1 MSIIQEHP
9 LYMPYL
15 MSTEKDGSPN
25 QWIDGLN
32 EIGSNPMAEG
42 FYQVAPIIVK
52 VREVTSSQFHF
63 TYYMPVIAEPSDL
76 SLSQSGLQYVDKIAV
91 PHALMIRQANHTDD
105 YTAAIRDLEL
115 YANENNYPLTGDFYM
130 VVTEVY
136 DTHIFDIF
144 GELEAGRSE

>member
-15 MSTEKDGSPN
+15 MSFEKNGSPN
-25 QWIDGLN
+25 EWIDGVN
-32 EIGSNPMAEG
+32 AMKASPMVEG

-63 TYYMPVIAEPSDL
+63 IYYMPVVTEPSDL
-76 SLSQSGLQYVDKIAV
+76 ALSQSGFRYVDKIAV

-105 YTAAIRDLEL
+105 YTAAIRNLEL
-115 YANENNYPLTGDFYM
+115 YAHGNGYSLTGDFYM

-136 DTHIFDIF
+136 DAYVFDIF
-144 GELEAGRSE
+144 GELETGRSE